1 MTPMPRYYFHLHGS
15 GAADM
20 DGQDFPDDAA
30 AIAEAKDVAGDL
42 RIGRVNV
49 SQERIIVKNARRETI
64 HEEPL

>member
-1 MTPMPRYYFHLHGS
+1 MPRYYFHLHGS

-20 DGQDFPDDAA
+20 DGQEFADDAA
-30 AIAEAKDVAGDL
+30 AIAEAKEVAGDL

-49 SQERIIVKNARRETI
+49 SQERIVVKNARRETI